1 MHRTHSQRVGRRGSF
16 STWCRKPCKAAQLL
30 HLTRNGLWKAPKP
43 VQGLAKVTI
52 AGSRGFLIVLHSPK
66 AVSETGL
73 FMCPPE
79 KNRDS
84 TRLRCRAARSLQS
97 GLLKKNRE
105 IRALFGYFGADRAE
119 ILCSSDCVA
128 EEERFELLVRF
139 CRAKARRVRKLQ
151 IAKPYQRISPETRH
165 QNWAISPVSI
175 RHLFVRER
183 RMQGDSV
190 AKMVTS

>member
-30 HLTRNGLWKAPKP
+30 HLTRNGLWEAPKP

-52 AGSRGFLIVLHSPK
+52 AGSRGFLIVLHSPYASLK
-66 AVSETGL
+66 PDCACALWRKGGRCPLCRGAV
-73 FMCPPE
+73 
-79 KNRDS
+79 
-84 TRLRCRAARSLQS
+84 RSLKS
-97 GLLKKNRE
+97 GLPVNNRE
-105 IRALFGYFGADRAE
+105 IRALFAYFGADRAE
-119 ILCSSDCVA
+119 ILCSSDCMA
-128 EEERFELLVRF
+128 EEERFELSVRF

-151 IAKPYQRISPETRH
+151 IAKPCQRIPPETRH
-165 QNWAISPVSI
+165 RNWAISPVSI